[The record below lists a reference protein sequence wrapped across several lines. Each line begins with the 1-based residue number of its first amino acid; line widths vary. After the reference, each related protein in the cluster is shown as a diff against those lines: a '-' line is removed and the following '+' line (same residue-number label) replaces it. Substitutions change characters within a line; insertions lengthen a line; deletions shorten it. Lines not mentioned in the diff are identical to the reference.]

1 MMKERID
8 YCFGDRL
15 KEAMALKGLEGQDF
29 DDLDIVSAASVREYL
44 EGRRIPNL
52 RTAARMADFLGVSL
66 DWLCGIGE
74 DSPWTIGR

>member
-1 MMKERID
+1 MKERID

-15 KEAMALKGLEGQDF
+15 KEAMTLKGLEGQDF
-29 DDLDIVSAASVREYL
+29 DDLDIVSAASVHEYL

>member
-1 MMKERID
+1 MKERID

-15 KEAMALKGLEGQDF
+15 KEAMTLKGLEGQDF
-29 DDLDIVSAASVREYL
+29 DDLDIVSAASVHEYL

-74 DSPWTIGR
+74 DGPWIARR